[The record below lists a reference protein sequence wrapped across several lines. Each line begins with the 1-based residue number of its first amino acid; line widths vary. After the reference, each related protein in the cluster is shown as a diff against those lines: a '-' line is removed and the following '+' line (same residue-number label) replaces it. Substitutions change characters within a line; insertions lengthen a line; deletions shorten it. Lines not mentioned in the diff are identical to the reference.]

1 MKHIRYIL
9 SMILV
14 GTILLCG
21 CSSKKD
27 SLSDTGSQK
36 DSELSSIISSDD
48 ELIKKSD
55 GTVTMGFKPSDNY
68 EYTYSG
74 DELEVPLY
82 VGTNDNSEEVEV
94 AAILFLNGEV
104 QPYYYKLNDEV
115 SEKKLVHYFNL
126 KT

>member
-68 EYTYSG
+68 
-74 DELEVPLY
+74 
-82 VGTNDNSEEVEV
+82 
-94 AAILFLNGEV
+94 
-104 QPYYYKLNDEV
+104 
-115 SEKKLVHYFNL
+115 
-126 KT
+126 

>member
-1 MKHIRYIL
+1 MKIVVRVYISSCDYFTIGDETMKHIRYIL

-27 SLSDTGSQK
+27 SLSDTGSQN

-55 GTVTMGFKPSDNY
+55 GTVTMGF
-68 EYTYSG
+68 
-74 DELEVPLY
+74 
-82 VGTNDNSEEVEV
+82 
-94 AAILFLNGEV
+94 
-104 QPYYYKLNDEV
+104 
-115 SEKKLVHYFNL
+115 
-126 KT
+126 